1 MPVIEYK
8 CPNCGSGMEF
18 NADTGMLSCRSCGRE
33 DNIEQIP
40 DPLMKQVFSEEDGT
54 REYHCN
60 SCGAVIITEAET
72 SATNCNFCG
81 SAVVLGDRLT
91 GELAPAKIIPFS
103 ISKEQAMKAFRK
115 WCRGGLVT
123 PSGFMTAD
131 RIKGITGLYVPFWL
145 YDLHNEVEAHARA
158 TRVSTYRSG
167 DYEYTKT
174 DYYDVYREIHLDYV
188 RVPIDA
194 SKKMNDELM
203 DKLEPF
209 PYGKLERFKTP
220 YLAGYIAEKY
230 SYNEEQLYP
239 RVKHKVEDYIRSYI
253 KSTVSG
259 YTTVNYTDVN
269 IDTELERADYVL
281 LPVWMVNYDYN
292 KKEYTFAMN
301 GQTGKVVGKPPI
313 SKGKVAAWFAG
324 ISAASFLVMHAVSS
338 WVLGGGLW

>member
-1 MPVIEYK
+1 
-8 CPNCGSGMEF
+8 
-18 NADTGMLSCRSCGRE
+18 ML
-33 DNIEQIP
+33 
-40 DPLMKQVFSEEDGT
+40 
-54 REYHCN
+54 
-60 SCGAVIITEAET
+60 
-72 SATNCNFCG
+72 
-81 SAVVLGDRLT
+81 
-91 GELAPAKIIPFS
+91 
-103 ISKEQAMKAFRK
+103 
-115 WCRGGLVT
+115 
-123 PSGFMTAD
+123 
-131 RIKGITGLYVPFWL
+131 
-145 YDLHNEVEAHARA
+145 
-158 TRVSTYRSG
+158 RVSTYRSG

-239 RVKHKVEDYIRSYI
+239 RVKHKVEDYIRSYM

-269 IDTELERADYVL
+269 IDTKLERADYVL

-292 KKEYTFAMN
+292 KRSIRS
-301 GQTGKVVGKPPI
+301 P
-313 SKGKVAAWFAG
+313 
-324 ISAASFLVMHAVSS
+324 
-338 WVLGGGLW
+338 

>member
-1 MPVIEYK
+1 MSELRQRDGVQCGYRDVILPQLRK
-8 CPNCGSGMEF
+8 
-18 NADTGMLSCRSCGRE
+18 E

-40 DPLMKQVFSEEDGT
+40 DPLMKQVFSEEDET

-158 TRVSTYRSG
+158 TSEHVQIGRLRVYQNR
-167 DYEYTKT
+167 
-174 DYYDVYREIHLDYV
+174 
-188 RVPIDA
+188 
-194 SKKMNDELM
+194 
-203 DKLEPF
+203 
-209 PYGKLERFKTP
+209 
-220 YLAGYIAEKY
+220 
-230 SYNEEQLYP
+230 
-239 RVKHKVEDYIRSYI
+239 
-253 KSTVSG
+253 
-259 YTTVNYTDVN
+259 
-269 IDTELERADYVL
+269 L
-281 LPVWMVNYDYN
+281 L
-292 KKEYTFAMN
+292 
-301 GQTGKVVGKPPI
+301 
-313 SKGKVAAWFAG
+313 
-324 ISAASFLVMHAVSS
+324 
-338 WVLGGGLW
+338 